1 MSLNLITANLTIN
14 AATELWKFGTQERTV
29 RGTPL
34 MLFAA
39 MLGNVAALR
48 YNTPRRQGIAA
59 GYQVTAGKTLLV
71 TRALFRSDTVG
82 ETMSIGYTDADLG
95 FNAVADGANP
105 VELDSASSNGV
116 GTLVTLVANTLY
128 DVPVY
133 YEIPATKFPRIV
145 LPIAV
150 ANVYV
155 QFFGHE
161 V

>member
-1 MSLNLITANLTIN
+1 V
-14 AATELWKFGTQERTV
+14 EVWKFGTHERAS
-29 RGTPL
+29 RLTPL

-48 YNTPRRQGIAA
+48 YNTPRLQGAAA
-59 GYQVTAGKTLLV
+59 GYGVTAAKTLLV

-82 ETMSIGYTDADLG
+82 ETMSFGYSDSDRG
-95 FNAVADGANP
+95 FNNAADGANP
-105 VELDSASSNGV
+105 VELDSASANGV
-116 GTLVTLVANTLY
+116 GTLATLVANTLY
-128 DVPVY
+128 DVSVY
-133 YEIPATKFPRIV
+133 YEVPAGKFPRIV

-155 QFFGHE
+155 QLFGHE

>member
-1 MSLNLITANLTIN
+1 MGAELISANFSVANEIWT
-14 AATELWKFGTQERTV
+14 FGGFQSTT

-48 YNTPRRQGIAA
+48 YNTPRRQGVAA
-59 GYQVTAGKTLLV
+59 GYQVTAAKTLVV

-82 ETMSIGYTDADLG
+82 ETLSIGYSDSDRG
-95 FNAVADGANP
+95 FNNAVDGANP
-105 VELDSASSNGV
+105 VELDSATSNGI

-128 DVPVY
+128 DLSVY
-133 YEIPATKFPRIV
+133 YEIPAAKFPRIV

-155 QFFGHE
+155 QLFGHE

>member
-1 MSLNLITANLTIN
+1 MGLSIISTPR
-14 AATELWKFGTQERTV
+14 ELWRFGTHERV
-29 RGTPL
+29 DRRTPL

-48 YNTPRRQGIAA
+48 YNTPRRQGAAA
-59 GYQVTAGKTLLV
+59 GYQVTASKTLII

-82 ETMSIGYTDADLG
+82 ETLSIGYTDADLG
-95 FNAVADGANP
+95 FNAAADGANP
-105 VELDSASSNGV
+105 VELDSASSNGI
-116 GTLVTLVANTLY
+116 GTLATLVANTLY
-128 DVPVY
+128 DVSVY
-133 YEIPATKFPRIV
+133 YEIPAAKFPRIV